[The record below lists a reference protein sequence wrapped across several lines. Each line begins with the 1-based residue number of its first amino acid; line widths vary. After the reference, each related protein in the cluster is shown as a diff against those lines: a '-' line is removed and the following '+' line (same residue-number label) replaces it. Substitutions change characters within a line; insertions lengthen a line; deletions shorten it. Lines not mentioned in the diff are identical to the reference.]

1 MVSRNLNF
9 KTVEEARVH
18 INKSKMIVNPSN
30 TTIKEKRFVIVAD
43 NKNDEQMLKQA
54 LVGMKNV
61 KWIDIL
67 FQETKEKKVWA
78 DYQI

>member
-1 MVSRNLNF
+1 MVSRDLNF

-43 NKNDEQMLKQA
+43 NKNDEQMLKKA

-67 FQETKEKKVWA
+67 LEEAKEKV
-78 DYQI
+78 

>member
-1 MVSRNLNF
+1 MVSRDLNF

-43 NKNDEQMLKQA
+43 NKNDEQMLKKA

-67 FQETKEKKVWA
+67 FQETKEKKV
-78 DYQI
+78 

>member
-18 INKSKMIVNPSN
+18 IHKSKMIVNPSN
-30 TTIKEKRFVIVAD
+30 TTIKEKRFAIVVD
-43 NKNDEQMLKQA
+43 NKSDEQMLKQA

-67 FQETKEKKVWA
+67 FQETKEKKV
-78 DYQI
+78 

>member
-1 MVSRNLNF
+1 MVSRDLNF

-67 FQETKEKKVWA
+67 FQETKEKRV
-78 DYQI
+78 

>member
-1 MVSRNLNF
+1 MVSRDLNF

>member
-1 MVSRNLNF
+1 MVPKDLNF

-67 FQETKEKKVWA
+67 FQETKEKKV
-78 DYQI
+78 

>member
-1 MVSRNLNF
+1 MVSRDLNF

-43 NKNDEQMLKQA
+43 NKNDEQMLKTSI
-54 LVGMKNV
+54 G
-61 KWIDIL
+61 WY
-67 FQETKEKKVWA
+67 EEC
-78 DYQI
+78 

>member
-1 MVSRNLNF
+1 MVTRDLNF

-30 TTIKEKRFVIVAD
+30 IIIKEKRFVIVAYK
-43 NKNDEQMLKQA
+43 KNDEQMLKQA

-67 FQETKEKKVWA
+67 FQETKEKRV
-78 DYQI
+78 

>member
-1 MVSRNLNF
+1 MVPRDLNF

-30 TTIKEKRFVIVAD
+30 IIIKEKRFVIVAY

-67 FQETKEKKVWA
+67 FQETKEKKV
-78 DYQI
+78 

>member
-1 MVSRNLNF
+1 MVTRDLNF

-67 FQETKEKKVWA
+67 FQETKEKKV
-78 DYQI
+78 

>member
-1 MVSRNLNF
+1 MASRDLNF

-67 FQETKEKKVWA
+67 FQETKEKKV
-78 DYQI
+78 

>member
-30 TTIKEKRFVIVAD
+30 TIIKEKRFVIAAD
-43 NKNDEQMLKQA
+43 NRSDEQMLKKA

-67 FQETKEKKVWA
+67 LEEAKEKV
-78 DYQI
+78 

>member
-1 MVSRNLNF
+1 MAPKDLNF

-43 NKNDEQMLKQA
+43 NKNNEQMLKKA

-67 FQETKEKKVWA
+67 FQETKEKKV
-78 DYQI
+78 

>member
-1 MVSRNLNF
+1 MVPRDLNF

-30 TTIKEKRFVIVAD
+30 IIIKEKRFVIVAY

-67 FQETKEKKVWA
+67 FQETKEKRV
-78 DYQI
+78 

>member
-1 MVSRNLNF
+1 MVSRDLNF

-67 FQETKEKKVWA
+67 FQETKEKRVWA
-78 DYQI
+78 E

>member
-1 MVSRNLNF
+1 MVSRDLNF
-9 KTVEEARVH
+9 KTVEEAREH

-43 NKNDEQMLKQA
+43 NKNDEQMLKKA

-67 FQETKEKKVWA
+67 LEEAKEKV
-78 DYQI
+78 

>member
-1 MVSRNLNF
+1 MVSRDLNF
-9 KTVEEARVH
+9 KTVEQARIH

-67 FQETKEKKVWA
+67 FQETKEKKV
-78 DYQI
+78 

>member
-1 MVSRNLNF
+1 MVTRDLNF

-30 TTIKEKRFVIVAD
+30 IIIKEKRFVIVAY

-78 DYQI
+78 K

>member
-1 MVSRNLNF
+1 MVARDLNF

-30 TTIKEKRFVIVAD
+30 IIIKEKRFVIVAY

-67 FQETKEKKVWA
+67 FQETKEKKV
-78 DYQI
+78 

>member
-1 MVSRNLNF
+1 MVSRDLNF

-78 DYQI
+78 E

>member
-1 MVSRNLNF
+1 MVTRDLNF

-30 TTIKEKRFVIVAD
+30 IIIKEKRFVIVAY

-67 FQETKEKKVWA
+67 FQEAKEKRV
-78 DYQI
+78 

>member
-1 MVSRNLNF
+1 MVSRDLNF

-78 DYQI
+78 K

>member
-1 MVSRNLNF
+1 MVPKDLNF

-43 NKNDEQMLKQA
+43 NKNNEQMLKKA

-67 FQETKEKKVWA
+67 FQETKEKKV
-78 DYQI
+78 

>member
-1 MVSRNLNF
+1 MVPRDLNF

-30 TTIKEKRFVIVAD
+30 IIIKEKRFVIVAY

-78 DYQI
+78 E

>member
-1 MVSRNLNF
+1 MVSRDLNF
-9 KTVEEARVH
+9 KTVAEARVH

-43 NKNDEQMLKQA
+43 NKNDEQMLKKA

-67 FQETKEKKVWA
+67 FQETKEKKV
-78 DYQI
+78 

>member
-67 FQETKEKKVWA
+67 FQETKEKKV
-78 DYQI
+78 

>member
-1 MVSRNLNF
+1 
-9 KTVEEARVH
+9 
-18 INKSKMIVNPSN
+18 MIVNPSN
-30 TTIKEKRFVIVAD
+30 IIIKEKRFVIVAY

-67 FQETKEKKVWA
+67 FQETKEKRV
-78 DYQI
+78 

>member
-1 MVSRNLNF
+1 MVPRDLNF

-67 FQETKEKKVWA
+67 FQETKEKKV
-78 DYQI
+78 

>member
-30 TTIKEKRFVIVAD
+30 KTIKEKRFVIVVD
-43 NKNDEQMLKQA
+43 NRNDEQMLKQA

-67 FQETKEKKVWA
+67 FQETKEKKV
-78 DYQI
+78 

>member
-1 MVSRNLNF
+1 MVTRDLNF

-30 TTIKEKRFVIVAD
+30 IIIKEKRFVIVAY

-67 FQETKEKKVWA
+67 FQEAKEKKV
-78 DYQI
+78 